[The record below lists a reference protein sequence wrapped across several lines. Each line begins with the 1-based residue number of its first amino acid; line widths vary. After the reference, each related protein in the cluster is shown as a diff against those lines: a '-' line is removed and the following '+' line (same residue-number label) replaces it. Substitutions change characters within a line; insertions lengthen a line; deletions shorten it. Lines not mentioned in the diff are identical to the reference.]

1 MNALI
6 QFYKSIFSFKGKT
19 SRKDYWLSITIHSI
33 ILILLTLLLTP
44 FAGHKYI
51 GEMYGIWVQIIVGAV
66 GVYIL
71 LIVIGLQTIYFRR
84 MRDAGQTNFTSIIL
98 FILNLI
104 PYVSFVSRIYTI
116 YLLLKPSFKYDSK
129 FLSEA
134 NDKKI

>member
-1 MNALI
+1 
-6 QFYKSIFSFKGKT
+6 
-19 SRKDYWLSITIHSI
+19 
-33 ILILLTLLLTP
+33 
-44 FAGHKYI
+44 
-51 GEMYGIWVQIIVGAV
+51 MYGIWVQIIVGAV

-116 YLLLKPSFKYDSK
+116 YLLLKPSFKDDSK
-129 FLSEA
+129 LLSEA
-134 NDKKI
+134 NDNKI